1 MLFILYVTIELPP
14 KMKSIREDTT
24 SGPTLRQR
32 RCRTRLWVRQ
42 SNYWVRRTHVN
53 ARMREARA
61 RLTAEERT
69 VVRRA
74 HADAMREARARLTA
88 EERTVLWRVHAD
100 TMREARARAR
110 RTEEEAKRERLTK
123 MLFGFSFS

>member
-1 MLFILYVTIELPP
+1 
-14 KMKSIREDTT
+14 
-24 SGPTLRQR
+24 
-32 RCRTRLWVRQ
+32 
-42 SNYWVRRTHVN
+42 
-53 ARMREARA
+53 MREARA

-74 HADAMREARARLTA
+74 QADAMREARARLTA

-110 RTEEEAKRERLTK
+110 RTQEEAKRERLTK
-123 MLFGFSFS
+123 MLFGLVSVSKTTLWN